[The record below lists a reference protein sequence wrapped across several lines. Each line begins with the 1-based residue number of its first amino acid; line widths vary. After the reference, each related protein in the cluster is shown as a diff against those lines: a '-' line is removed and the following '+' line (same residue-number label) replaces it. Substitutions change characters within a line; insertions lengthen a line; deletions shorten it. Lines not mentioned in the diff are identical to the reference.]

1 MSGLQVIY
9 DDAGQ
14 PVFAVLPWRE
24 YQGLTGQQNDGARL
38 SDEELYDL
46 AKSEAGESFPLEL
59 AERILD
65 GENPI
70 SVYRNHRGMTQ
81 QELAAAAGIN
91 EVYLS
96 QIEIGKRIGSA
107 GILASLAAA
116 LNVTADDLTPL
127 HNDPLHNDD

>member
-1 MSGLQVIY
+1 MSEPQIIY

-24 YQGLTGQQNDGARL
+24 YQRLTNRQNDDACL

-46 AKSEAGESFPLEL
+46 AQTEGGESFPLVV

-65 GENPI
+65 GESPI
-70 SVYRNHRGMTQ
+70 SAYRNYRGMTQ

-91 EVYLS
+91 AVYLS
-96 QIEIGKRIGSA
+96 QIETGKRAGSA
-107 GILASLAAA
+107 KTLASLARA
-116 LNVTADDLTPL
+116 LNVTMDDLISPR
-127 HNDPLHNDD
+127 NDS

>member
-14 PVFAVLPWRE
+14 PAFAVLPWRE
-24 YQGLTGQQNDGARL
+24 YQGLTNRQNDDEWL

-46 AKSEAGESFPLEL
+46 AKMEGGESFPLAL

-91 EVYLS
+91 AVYLS
-96 QIEIGKRIGSA
+96 QIETGKRVGSA
-107 GILASLAAA
+107 KTLASLARA
-116 LNVTADDLTPL
+116 LNVAVDDIISPR
-127 HNDPLHNDD
+127 NDA